1 MMARAQSGK
10 VAMAEPKDIRLVV
23 GLGNPGAKYEKT
35 RHNAGYATI
44 DMLAKHAGVRYWK
57 SQAGMMVAGV
67 KIAGK
72 DIYLARPQTYMNE
85 AGGPISKL
93 VRQLKISP
101 EELLVVHDDV
111 DVPDTKLR
119 LKFGGGHDGHNGL
132 RSIIQKMG
140 SRDFCRLRFGVGRPP
155 GRMSVAQYTLRP
167 LKGTQLESFAIEA
180 QDAADVVERTVAKG
194 FAAEAARLR

>member
-1 MMARAQSGK
+1 
-10 VAMAEPKDIRLVV
+10 MAEPKDIRLVV
-23 GLGNPGAKYEKT
+23 GLGNPGAEYEKT

-44 DMLAKHAGVRYWK
+44 DVLAEHAGTRYWK
-57 SQAGMMVAGV
+57 SQAGMMVAET

-72 DIYLARPQTYMNE
+72 DVFLARPQTFMNE
-85 AGGPISKL
+85 VGGPISKL
-93 VRQLKISP
+93 VRQLKIAP

-111 DVPDTKLR
+111 DVPDTKLQ

-155 GRMSVAQYTLRP
+155 GRMSVAQHALRL
-167 LKGTQLESFAIEA
+167 LKGTQLESFEIEA
-180 QDAADVVERTVAKG
+180 QDAADVVERVIQKG
-194 FAAEAARLR
+194 FAAESARLG

>member
-1 MMARAQSGK
+1 MP
-10 VAMAEPKDIRLVV
+10 EPKDIRLVV
-23 GLGNPGAKYEKT
+23 GLGHPGAEYEKT

-44 DMLAKHAGVRYWK
+44 DVLAEHAGTRYWK
-57 SQAGMMVAGV
+57 SQAGMMVAET

-72 DIYLARPQTYMNE
+72 DVFLARPQTFMNE
-85 AGGPISKL
+85 VGGPISKL
-93 VRQLKISP
+93 VRQLKIAP

-111 DVPDTKLR
+111 DVPDTKLV

-155 GRMSVAQYTLRP
+155 GRMSVAQYALRP
-167 LKGTQLESFAIEA
+167 LKGTQLASFEIEA
-180 QDAADVVERTVAKG
+180 QDAADVVERVIQKG
-194 FAAEAARLR
+194 FAAESARLG

>member
-1 MMARAQSGK
+1 
-10 VAMAEPKDIRLVV
+10 MAEPKDIRLVV
-23 GLGNPGAKYEKT
+23 GLGNPGAEYEKT

-44 DMLAKHAGVRYWK
+44 DVLAEHAGTRYWK
-57 SQAGMMVAGV
+57 SQAGMMVAET

-72 DIYLARPQTYMNE
+72 DVFLARPQTFMNE
-85 AGGPISKL
+85 VGGPISKL
-93 VRQLKISP
+93 VRQLKIAP

-111 DVPDTKLR
+111 DVPDTKLQ

-155 GRMSVAQYTLRP
+155 GRMGVAQYALRP
-167 LKGTQLESFAIEA
+167 LKGTQLASFEIEA
-180 QDAADVVERTVAKG
+180 QDAADVVERVIQKG
-194 FAAEAARLR
+194 FAAESARLG

>member
-1 MMARAQSGK
+1 
-10 VAMAEPKDIRLVV
+10 MAEPKDIRLVV
-23 GLGNPGAKYEKT
+23 GLGNPGAEYEKT

-44 DMLAKHAGVRYWK
+44 DALAEHAGTRYWK
-57 SQAGMMVAGV
+57 SQAGMMVAET

-72 DIYLARPQTYMNE
+72 DVFLARPQTFMNE
-85 AGGPISKL
+85 VGGPISKL
-93 VRQLKISP
+93 VRQLKIAP

-111 DVPDTKLR
+111 DVPDTKLQ

-155 GRMSVAQYTLRP
+155 GRMSVAQYALHP
-167 LKGTQLESFAIEA
+167 LKGTQLESFEIEA
-180 QDAADVVERTVAKG
+180 QDAADVVERVIQKG
-194 FAAEAARLR
+194 FAAESARLG